1 MLYGILLTSFVIIS
15 VFLIIIILLQQ
26 GKGGL
31 GLGAIGASTQM
42 IFGGSGGQ
50 DVFQKA
56 TWILGAFFM
65 AGSLVL
71 ALMKT
76 RTLEESGVLARR
88 AAARQVAT
96 IPNPPLPAEPGAPET
111 LPAPQDIPP
120 VQAAP

>member
-1 MLYGILLTSFVIIS
+1 MLYGILLTSCVIIS

-56 TWILGAFFM
+56 TWILGALFM
-65 AGSLVL
+65 AGSLML
-71 ALMKT
+71 ALMKA
-76 RTLEESGVLARR
+76 RSAEESTSANR
-88 AAARQVAT
+88 
-96 IPNPPLPAEPGAPET
+96 PLYHQEMPAEPAGPVNE
-111 LPAPQDIPP
+111 PAPANAPAE
-120 VQAAP
+120 AAAASENQ